1 MVWLKALISFC
12 ILVVL
17 LATGAVITF
26 NNAQPVALDLL
37 FWQSPQLALGILTL
51 VVLLVGLALGFVL
64 NTLWSWRLIQQKAKL
79 QKQLDQALKRFEQLQ

>member
-17 LATGAVITF
+17 LTTGAVITF

-37 FWQSPQLALGILTL
+37 LWQSPQLALGILTL
-51 VVLLVGLALGFVL
+51 VVLLVGLALGFAI
-64 NTLWSWRLIQQKAKL
+64 NILWSWRLIQQKAKL